1 MHDLVIRNGTV
12 IDGTGAPRVV
22 GDIAIDGETIVKIGT
37 VSGQGRE
44 EIDATG
50 KLVTPGF
57 VDLHTHYDAQAMW
70 DPVLAPTAWHGVTSV
85 VISNC
90 SVGFAPLRRDDRGF
104 PLRVLEAIEEIPVEV
119 MEQGIEWDWESY
131 PEFLDALGRR
141 RHTLDI
147 ATQVTHVALRAYVMG
162 ERGEAGEPANE
173 ADMAEM
179 QRLAEEALRAGAMG
193 VSASRTKFH
202 RFPDGDIVPGTY
214 GNEHELIGLADALG
228 RVGGGHV
235 MQYLGNPY
243 DLDHD
248 LPFTRELARHAKGPV
263 HFIMS
268 DTEWRRR
275 LDFAQAMRDDEG
287 LEVYAHVPPRGVGSI
302 GHWRATEHPFRNT
315 SALKAIAHLPWPERL
330 ERLRDPALRAE
341 AIVEARAKPDSFF
354 RSFTFDQLFE
364 LTADFDYE
372 PDPATHSLAARAAA
386 SGEDPFGLA
395 WDIMTANEGKGMIW
409 GPLTN
414 YKAGDLST
422 VRELLQHPLTLTSLS
437 DGGAHSTRI
446 CDSAGTTFMLAHW
459 CRDRKRGPTLPIEQ
473 VVRMLSRDTA
483 FAYGMRDRGVLAP
496 GYLADLNVIDFD
508 RLKLHAPYLADD
520 FPGGAL
526 RLLQRADGYEAT
538 IKRGKVTFREGE
550 HCGLYPGGVVR
561 GPQAARALA
570 NEAAN

>member
-1 MHDLVIRNGTV
+1 MHDLVIRGGTV
-12 IDGTGAPRVV
+12 VDGTGTTPFVA
-22 GDIAIDGETIVKIGT
+22 DITIDGETITAIGEA
-37 VSGQGRE
+37 VGKGRE
-44 EIDATG
+44 EIDAKG

-70 DPVLAPTAWHGVTSV
+70 DPVLAPTSWHGVTSV

-90 SVGFAPLRRDDRGF
+90 SVGFAPLNRDKRDF

-119 MEQGIEWDWESY
+119 MEAGIEWDWESY
-131 PEFLDALGRR
+131 PEFLDALDRR
-141 RHTLDI
+141 KHTLDI
-147 ATQVTHVALRAYVMG
+147 ATQVTHVALRSYVMG
-162 ERGEAGEPANE
+162 ARGEANEPATE
-173 ADMAEM
+173 TDMEEIG
-179 QRLAEEALRAGAMG
+179 RLTEEALRAGAIG
-193 VSASRTKFH
+193 VSATRTKFH

-214 GNEHELIGLADALG
+214 GNEHELIGMADVLG

-235 MQYLGNPY
+235 MQYLGNPW

-248 LPFTRELARHAKGPV
+248 LPFTRELARHAKSPV

-268 DTEWRRR
+268 DTEWQRR
-275 LDFAQAMRDDEG
+275 LEFAQAMRDDEG

-315 SALKAIAHLPWPERL
+315 AALKSIAHLPWSERL
-330 ERLRDPALRAE
+330 ERLRDPELRAE
-341 AIVEARAKPDSFF
+341 AIAEAAAEPDSFF

-364 LTADFDYE
+364 LTDDFDYE
-372 PDPATHSLAARAAA
+372 PDPATISLAARAEA

-395 WDIMTANEGKGMIW
+395 WDIMTGKDGTGMIW

-459 CRDRKRGPTLPIEQ
+459 CRDRKRGPTLPVEQ
-473 VVRMLSRDTA
+473 VVRWLSRDTA
-483 FAYGMRDRGVLAP
+483 FAYGMKDRGVLAP
-496 GYLADLNVIDFD
+496 GYLADLNIIDFD

-520 FPGGAL
+520 FPGGAH
-526 RLLQRADGYEAT
+526 RLLQRADGYDAT
-538 IKRGKVTFREGE
+538 IKRGKVTFRNGE
-550 HCGLYPGGVVR
+550 HCGVYPGGVVR
-561 GPQAARALA
+561 GPQTAHAPKE
-570 NEAAN
+570 EAVI

>member
-1 MHDLVIRNGTV
+1 
-12 IDGTGAPRVV
+12 
-22 GDIAIDGETIVKIGT
+22 
-37 VSGQGRE
+37 
-44 EIDATG
+44 
-50 KLVTPGF
+50 
-57 VDLHTHYDAQAMW
+57 
-70 DPVLAPTAWHGVTSV
+70 
-85 VISNC
+85 
-90 SVGFAPLRRDDRGF
+90 LRRDDRGF

-119 MEQGIEWDWESY
+119 MEAGIEWDWESF
-131 PEFLDALGRR
+131 PEFLDALARR

-147 ATQVTHVALRAYVMG
+147 ATQVTHVALRAYAMG
-162 ERGEAGEPANE
+162 ARGEADEPAND

-179 QRLAEEALRAGAMG
+179 ARLAEEALRAGAMG
-193 VSASRTKFH
+193 ISASRTKFH
-202 RFPDGDIVPGTY
+202 RFPDGGIVPGTY

-228 RVGGGHV
+228 RVGGGQV
-235 MQYLGNPY
+235 MQYLGNPF

-248 LPFTRELARHAKGPV
+248 LPFTRELARHAKSPV

-268 DTEWRRR
+268 DTEWQRR
-275 LDFAQAMRDDEG
+275 LDFASAMRDEEG

-315 SALKAIAHLPWPERL
+315 AAVRAIAHLPWPERL
-330 ERLRDPALRAE
+330 ERLRDPAVRAE
-341 AIVEARAKPDSFF
+341 AIVQAAADPDSFF
-354 RSFTFDQLFE
+354 RSFTFDRLFE
-364 LTADFDYE
+364 LTDDFDYE
-372 PDPATHSLAARAAA
+372 PDPATKSLAALAAA
-386 SGEDPFGLA
+386 SGEDPYGLA
-395 WDIMTANEGKGMIW
+395 WDIMTARDGTGMIW

-473 VVRMLSRDTA
+473 VVRWLSRDTA

-508 RLKLHAPYLADD
+508 RLKLHAPYLAND
-520 FPGGAL
+520 FPGGAH

-538 IKRGKVTFREGE
+538 IKRGVVTFRNGE
-550 HCGLYPGGVVR
+550 HCGVYPGGVVR
-561 GPQAARALA
+561 GPQAARVPVESTH
-570 NEAAN
+570 N